1 MNNLMY
7 LSGIPF
13 FFLIKDYIYFTGQ
26 QFIRISDFQSFTNYA
41 KVVITSIAVGSDVTQ
56 INPEALDIEKV
67 QDKKFYFKAQKE
79 VSVTYKTEDGQL
91 KKITLQHLLSVKLL
105 ILTWLYLLLNRLLYV

>member
-1 MNNLMY
+1 MY

-13 FFLIKDYIYFTGQ
+13 LFLLIKHYIYFTGQ

-105 ILTWLYLLLNRLLYV
+105 ILT